1 MLNDRART
9 CRSRVAEHAAHAGLI
24 FASGQQQVT
33 PAARPYLE
41 SLGFEWDDR
50 TLTDTTFA
58 DRLRALARNE
68 GVTFVDLLPVLRAR
82 RNDGLYFPS
91 DGHWN
96 AAGHQLVAH
105 VLAHTILR

>member
-1 MLNDRART
+1 M
-9 CRSRVAEHAAHAGLI
+9 
-24 FASGQQQVT
+24 
-33 PAARPYLE
+33 
-41 SLGFEWDDR
+41 
-50 TLTDTTFA
+50 
-58 DRLRALARNE
+58 
-68 GVTFVDLLPVLRAR
+68 TFVDLLPVLRAR